1 MPENLAQG
9 VQIAL
14 VGSEKL
20 CFTTFVFLV
29 TSVADHDRPFCTIQA
44 LKNVAPAEQIR
55 FPDVSHFEIAFGNHE
70 LSIEGGYAGWD
81 HRYDVNKAEKLMVFH
96 I

>member
-20 CFTTFVFLV
+20 CLSTFVFRV
-29 TSVADHDRPFCTIQA
+29 TSVADHDRPFRTIQA

-55 FPDVSHFEIAFGNHE
+55 FPEFSHFD
-70 LSIEGGYAGWD
+70 L
-81 HRYDVNKAEKLMVFH
+81 RVFS
-96 I
+96 